1 MELALLHPLNERKF
15 IKLHKTLQ
23 LINGQLTF
31 TFDEEDSESFF
42 PNIILLPL
50 IDYHITVTIYELSNP
65 QEKIKYTKYCC
76 LRKSKMDELVV
87 VHSQEVTLEFK
98 LMTSTEE
105 IDQLIDK
112 MNYKYHYAQFPQVLR
127 LFSVRIELPEEFFES
142 DQEEALIKSSAN
154 IVD

>member
-1 MELALLHPLNERKF
+1 
-15 IKLHKTLQ
+15 
-23 LINGQLTF
+23 
-31 TFDEEDSESFF
+31 
-42 PNIILLPL
+42 
-50 IDYHITVTIYELSNP
+50 
-65 QEKIKYTKYCC
+65 
-76 LRKSKMDELVV
+76 MDELVV

-112 MNYKYHYAQFPQVLR
+112 MNYKYHYAQFLQVLR